1 MQWRVPTTTCWHKT
15 TTGQSVNPATLVKK
29 PLTATYS
36 LQTQNIMTIGMNC
49 KNFSYNDPH
58 WSKKVP
64 DIKSL
69 FVSIGPFQ
77 FGKCGAI
84 KFSNHNTYV

>member
-1 MQWRVPTTTCWHKT
+1 
-15 TTGQSVNPATLVKK
+15 
-29 PLTATYS
+29 
-36 LQTQNIMTIGMNC
+36 MNC
-49 KNFSYNDPH
+49 KNFLCTDPH

-77 FGKCGAI
+77 FGECGDI
-84 KFSNHNTYV
+84 KVSNHNTYGYVILDAVNFAPKVDSFFFPSRIMNRYRTTAS